1 MAIRRIHVFVNSIEI
16 ASEAVES
23 IELILSLFGIRSLAI
38 CDESHVSVYE
48 SDWNYS
54 TNIPT
59 KGKVGASDIVVSVDK
74 EIPSDVVEEAK
85 RYNIPVFYIPLG
97 DSSSD
102 TFKQC
107 IGVCKRLLG

>member
-1 MAIRRIHVFVNSIEI
+1 MAIRRIHVFVNSKEN
-16 ASEAVES
+16 ASEAVET
-23 IELILSLFGIRSLAI
+23 IELKLALFGIRALAI
-38 CDESHVSVYE
+38 CDESPVSVYE

-59 KGKVGASDIVVSVDK
+59 KGKVVSVDK

>member
-1 MAIRRIHVFVNSIEI
+1 MAIRRIHVFVNSKGN
-16 ASEAVES
+16 ASEAVET
-23 IELILSLFGIRSLAI
+23 IELKLALFGIRALAI
-38 CDESHVSVYE
+38 CNESPASVYE

-74 EIPSDVVEEAK
+74 EVPSEVIEEAK
-85 RYNIPVFYIPLG
+85 KYDIPVFYIPLG
-97 DSSSD
+97 DSNSD
-102 TFKQC
+102 AFNQC

>member
-1 MAIRRIHVFVNSIEI
+1 MAIRRIHVFVNSKEN
-16 ASEAVES
+16 ASEVVET
-23 IELILSLFGIRSLAI
+23 IELKLALFGIRALAI
-38 CDESHVSVYE
+38 CDESPVSVYE

-85 RYNIPVFYIPLG
+85 RYSIPVFYIPLG

-102 TFKQC
+102 TFKRC